1 MAAGT
6 APTRCCW
13 PGRWLPKKAKGKG
26 QTQAK
31 VNISAAL
38 VEDII
43 NLEETNTDMQAVV
56 EALKED
62 FNRNLNVRTSQGAL
76 DHIIVTTKDGKFP
89 LNQLGQISQKSPQLI
104 VVNMTSFPESTA
116 AAMKAIRESG
126 MNLNPEVD
134 GTLIRVPVPKSK
146 ADLPFPREIC
156 LMSCHSS
163 AAELLLLS
171 VPFPW
176 QLAPRSPTSNS
187 FAVCTTCPAG
197 LPLMGSSP
205 VGQQNCSGFRP
216 LQTRRTVSIFKTF

>member
-1 MAAGT
+1 MLFADFLFPLCSLPFPHPSGEEAEEEGTIIFIIAEAPGLLRSGLIVNGHLGHSWIWIAG
-6 APTRCCW
+6 
-13 PGRWLPKKAKGKG
+13 
-26 QTQAK
+26 
-31 VNISAAL
+31 
-38 VEDII
+38 
-43 NLEETNTDMQAVV
+43 EETPKLQIPI
-56 EALKED
+56 LKKKKIL
-62 FNRNLNVRTSQGAL
+62 FFQ
-76 DHIIVTTKDGKFP
+76 
-89 LNQLGQISQKSPQLI
+89 QICTFCHFLLW
-104 VVNMTSFPESTA
+104 
-116 AAMKAIRESG
+116 RC
-126 MNLNPEVD
+126 
-134 GTLIRVPVPKSK
+134 RSK

>member
-1 MAAGT
+1 MPRAPALLPCHSRIPARPGSAPLGNRWLWRYDALGICTPSFIALRSQWRGSCHSPLHAARCCSWMAAGT

-43 NLEETNTDMQAVV
+43 NLEETSADMQAVV

-89 LNQLGQISQKSPQLI
+89 LNQLGQISQKSPQLV
-104 VVNMTSFPESTA
+104 VVNMTNFPESTA

-134 GTLIRVPVPKSK
+134 GTLIRVPVPKRGGRGGGHHY
-146 ADLPFPREIC
+146 L
-156 LMSCHSS
+156 H
-163 AAELLLLS
+163 
-171 VPFPW
+171 
-176 QLAPRSPTSNS
+176 
-187 FAVCTTCPAG
+187 
-197 LPLMGSSP
+197 
-205 VGQQNCSGFRP
+205 NC
-216 LQTRRTVSIFKTF
+216 